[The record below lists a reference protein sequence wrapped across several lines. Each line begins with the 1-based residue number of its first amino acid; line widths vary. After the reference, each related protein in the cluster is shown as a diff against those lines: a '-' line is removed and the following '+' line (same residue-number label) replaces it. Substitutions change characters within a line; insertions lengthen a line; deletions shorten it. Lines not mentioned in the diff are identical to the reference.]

1 MKIRS
6 ITVGAFQENSYLVID
21 EQLQRA
27 VLIDPGAEPER
38 LIAAVRDAGAT
49 LDAIWLTHGHVDHIG
64 GIAGVRRV
72 WPVPVYLH
80 PNDLPLYERGDE
92 QAAVYDV
99 PFETPD
105 RPDHEL
111 GDGDT
116 LTVGALQFDVLHTPG
131 HSPGHVAFRHDDVVF
146 AGDLLFAGSIGRT
159 DLPLS
164 DPASMEESLARICE
178 LDDATVVYPGHGPRT
193 TIGHERATNGFL
205 TGIARILRH

>member
-21 EQLQRA
+21 EDEQRA

-38 LIAAVRDAGAT
+38 LIAMVRDAGAT

-64 GIAGVRRV
+64 GIAGVRRE

-80 PNDLPLYERGDE
+80 PDDLPLYDRGAE
-92 QAAVYDV
+92 QAAVYGV
-99 PFETPD
+99 PFETPE
-105 RPDHEL
+105 RPDREL
-111 GDGDT
+111 ADGDT
-116 LTVGALQFDVLHTPG
+116 LMVGGLRFEVLHTPG
-131 HSPGHVAFRHDDVVF
+131 HAPGHVIFRHNDVVLG
-146 AGDLLFAGSIGRT
+146 GDLLFAGSIGRT

-164 DPASMEESLARICE
+164 DPAAMEDSLARICE
-178 LDDATVVYPGHGPRT
+178 LDDRTVVYPGHGPRT

-205 TGIARILRH
+205 TGLARILKR